1 MSIFLC
7 QKKEMKKQLLAF
19 LLICSAFIQVSAQDN
34 PYAIIRK
41 PHNSD
46 GYLLMSNDLS
56 LSNNY
61 IVRIFESIIN
71 PAGNDTLISKEKFT
85 LLGKSYLKFPQSYLD
100 KSGAHSYFFQIS
112 GYNNEGTLM
121 YSSDFIP
128 CTGGETT
135 WLETDRYTCNGS
147 DYAYSIV
154 QSSPNNAP
162 NYKYSLEEAFQ
173 YMSAEDNTAVPLYE
187 YMYFSD
193 FNAVLYNTPN
203 VPAYAQYHGFGYEYG
218 DGSLAPTA
226 SSVLGNHTYIFANQ
240 GETLPYDIY
249 NSQNEQLFTSVDA
262 IVAIQKG
269 MGDWCCGPLLITN
282 ATTNNWSNY
291 VPTSIVSLLGLFN
304 NASDIDIEIGGERV
318 YPDLTCNGDL
328 SSGNIV
334 SDPNG
339 DVQNLNCI
347 ELLQST
353 TSWSADLQNYLNC
366 IGIGNYNIRSITF
379 SNWTNGYGISAGE
392 FDFNKMID
400 SLGNYIPNSVSL
412 NPGLYMITIKDRGI
426 VKNLKFTEVTDSLEI
441 TVPISALVNINL
453 FANPIVDGNY
463 KIALNSA
470 INTKLTYEV
479 FDLNSNRISV
489 EAVYLNSLSEGIL
502 NFTLPTMHQNK
513 DLIHSFTF
521 SDGSVY
527 QIHSGH

>member
-1 MSIFLC
+1 
-7 QKKEMKKQLLAF
+7 MKKQLLAF
-19 LLICSAFIQVSAQDN
+19 LLISSALIQVSAQDN

-46 GYLLMSNDLS
+46 GYLLMSNELS

-71 PAGNDTLISKEKFT
+71 AAGNDTLISKEKYT

-100 KSGAHSYFFQIS
+100 KSGAHSYYYQIS

-128 CTGGETT
+128 CTGGETS

-162 NYKYSLEEAFQ
+162 NYKYSLEEAHQ
-173 YMSAEDNTAVPLYE
+173 YMSSEDNTSVPLYE
-187 YMYFSD
+187 YMYLSD
-193 FNAVLYNTPN
+193 LNDILNNTPN
-203 VPAYAQYHGFGYEYG
+203 LPAYAQYHGFGYEYG
-218 DGSLAPTA
+218 DGSLAPTTT
-226 SSVLGNHTYIFANQ
+226 SVIGNHTYIFALEN
-240 GETLPYDIY
+240 EILPNDIY

-269 MGDWCCGPLLITN
+269 KGDWCCGPLLVTS
-282 ATTNNWSNY
+282 ATTNNWSNFLA
-291 VPTSIVSLLGLFN
+291 TSVVSLLGLFN
-304 NASDIDIEIGGERV
+304 NASNIDVEIDGERV
-318 YPDLTCNGDL
+318 YPDLTCDGDL

-334 SDPNG
+334 SDPTG
-339 DVQNLNCI
+339 DPQNLNCI
-347 ELLQST
+347 ELLEST
-353 TSWSADLQNYLNC
+353 DSWSNDLHAYLNC
-366 IGIGNYNIRSITF
+366 IGIGNFNIRSIAF
-379 SNWTNGYGISAGE
+379 SNWSNGYGVSTGE
-392 FDFNKMID
+392 FDFSKMID

-412 NPGLYMITIKDRGI
+412 NPGLYMITIKERGVI
-426 VKNLKFTEVTDSLEI
+426 KNLKFTEVTDSLDLTI
-441 TVPISALVNINL
+441 PISALVDINL
-453 FANPIVDGNY
+453 FANPIVNGNY
-463 KIALNSA
+463 KISFNSA
-470 INTKLTYEV
+470 INAKLNYEV

-489 EAVYLNSLSEGIL
+489 ETVYLNSLSEGII
-502 NFTLPTMHQNK
+502 NFTLPTAHQNK
-513 DLIHSFTF
+513 DLIHTFTF
-521 SDGSVY
+521 SDGSAY